1 MVSVPAPLKP
11 FLNKSLCRKTFKR
24 SIAQGKFCYFCLLAA
39 GPDLGT
45 ECLLQS
51 IAAALHLSN
60 QPLTGQGASRSA
72 MQKNPAVNI
81 NTEQPLVQVN
91 KDINNEKLVVNENS
105 TFTQKCNSAKENMNI
120 FFWI

>member
-1 MVSVPAPLKP
+1 MRTDFVFV
-11 FLNKSLCRKTFKR
+11 
-24 SIAQGKFCYFCLLAA
+24 CLTAA

-72 MQKNPAVNI
+72 LQKNPAVNI
-81 NTEQPLVQVN
+81 NTEQPLVQVS
-91 KDINNEKLVVNENS
+91 ERPVS
-105 TFTQKCNSAKENMNI
+105 S
-120 FFWI
+120 

>member
-1 MVSVPAPLKP
+1 MYNI
-11 FLNKSLCRKTFKR
+11 LNKEKRYTRRVSIKTISTNFYL
-24 SIAQGKFCYFCLLAA
+24 AAA

-91 KDINNEKLVVNENS
+91 TDKNSQVVFVNENDRII
-105 TFTQKCNSAKENMNI
+105 KKM
-120 FFWI
+120 